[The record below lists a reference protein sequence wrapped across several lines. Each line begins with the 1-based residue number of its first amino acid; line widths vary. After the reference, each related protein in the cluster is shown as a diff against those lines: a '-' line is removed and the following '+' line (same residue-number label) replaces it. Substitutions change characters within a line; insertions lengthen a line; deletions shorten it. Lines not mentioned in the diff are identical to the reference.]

1 MLNTEEKSA
10 LIAKGLELNLI
21 RFSEDKE
28 YVFYVHYNKKRKFTN
43 PEEQVQVDTY
53 LKLIIQFGYA
63 KERIKICEP
72 VKYGGNKGE
81 ADIIVYDDYLLL
93 SPYIVV
99 ECKKTDIRE
108 AAFKEAVNQGFT
120 YAVTL
125 NAKYVWAT
133 SLLKNE
139 AYEVL
144 QEKPLE
150 RILNRIPQIPRYGQK
165 VVNRFLYAKGGFDPN
180 SNREPETDIEKEYLE
195 LKTVTEGDL
204 TGIFK
209 RAHYALWGA
218 GELKPDK
225 AFDEFIKLIFC
236 KYWDELKA
244 RNEGEPYDFQTFK
257 GENLDT
263 LKTRILSLYEEGRT
277 ESQEIFKEDINL
289 TAARMQTIVTYLQEI
304 SLYKT
309 DLDSKGRAFESF
321 TGSHFRGDFGQF
333 FTPRSVVQFIVD
345 VLPIKAKHKVLDTS
359 CGSGG
364 FLLYVLDKIRKQAD
378 GFYDI
383 KKQAVQHHNYWHDF
397 AAKKLFGIEISVD
410 IARVAKMN
418 MIIHD
423 DGHTN
428 VIDFDGLYN
437 IDVIREKSGND
448 GFKANSFDFIVTNP
462 PFGSIVKQTEKAYM
476 QSFGN
481 NEYYYKL
488 SQKPRDWKY
497 IIRTDKYEREGKE
510 NQATEVLFLEQCYKF
525 LKPNGYLA
533 VVIPDGILTNSSMQ
547 YVRDA
552 LETLYRI
559 VGVVSLPQ
567 TAFQHTGAG
576 VKSSVLF
583 LKKYDTAESTKL
595 ELQIEKIQQKQVETT
610 QYKKRYE
617 TIEKEKKETLKKLK
631 NRQPIE
637 LLGAMFPIEMEETE
651 LKKEISEHYSEKFT
665 LLDEEVEEQYQA
677 AKKEALHCYP
687 IFMAIAD
694 DIGYDAAGRKT
705 NRNDLIEIG
714 NELTKFIDAIEK
726 GTDHVFR

>member
-1 MLNTEEKSA
+1 MSNTEEKNT
-10 LIAKGLELNLI
+10 LIAKGLELGLI

-28 YVFYVHYNKKRKFTN
+28 QVIYVFQNKKRKYSN
-43 PEEQVQVDTY
+43 PEEQVQVDIY
-53 LKLIIQFGYA
+53 LKLILQFGYP
-63 KERIKICEP
+63 KERIKLFEP
-72 VKYGGNKGE
+72 VKYGSNKGE
-81 ADIIVYDDYLLL
+81 ADIIVYNDDMLL

-144 QEKPLE
+144 QDKPLE
-150 RILNRIPQIPRYGQK
+150 RILNRIPQIPRLGQT
-165 VVNRFLYAKGGFDPN
+165 VINRFLYAKGGHNVESDEKPQ
-180 SNREPETDIEKEYLE
+180 TDIEKEYLE
-195 LKTVTEGDL
+195 LKKVAESDL

-244 RNEGEPYDFQTFK
+244 RIDGEPYHFQTFK

-263 LKTRILSLYEEGRT
+263 LKARILALYEEGRS
-277 ESQEIFKEDINL
+277 ENQQVFREDINL
-289 TAARMQTIVTYLQEI
+289 SAARIQTIVTYLQEI
-304 SLYKT
+304 SLYHT
-309 DLDSKGRAFESF
+309 DLDSKGRAFEAF

-345 VLPIKAKHKVLDTS
+345 TLPMKAKHKVLDTS

-364 FLLYVLDKIRKQAD
+364 FLLYALDKIRKQASE
-378 GFYDI
+378 FYDPQ
-383 KKQAVQHHNYWHDF
+383 KKAVQHHKYWHDF
-397 AAKKLFGIEISVD
+397 ASNNLFGIEISVD

-437 IDVIREKSGND
+437 IDTIRKESKNE
-448 GFKANSFDFIVTNP
+448 GFKENNFDFIITNP

-488 SQKPRDWKY
+488 SQKPQDWKDT
-497 IIRTDKYEREGKE
+497 IIKGTNTREGKE

-525 LKPNGYLA
+525 LKPNAYLA

-547 YVRDA
+547 YARNII
-552 LETLYRI
+552 ETLYRI
-559 VGVVSLPQ
+559 VAVVSLPQ

-583 LKKYDTAESTKL
+583 LRKYTNSETLKIEEAIEKTQNKQAESTK
-595 ELQIEKIQQKQVETT
+595 
-610 QYKKRYE
+610 YKARFEAIDKA
-617 TIEKEKKETLKKLK
+617 KKEALKKLK
-631 NRQPIE
+631 NKQTIDIQD
-637 LLGAMFPIEMEETE
+637 FIYDTE
-651 LKKEISEHYSEKFT
+651 QNDDEIKKEISDYFNEQFA
-665 LLDEEVEEQYQA
+665 LLNEEVEEQYQA
-677 AKKEALHCYP
+677 AKKEALHSYP
-687 IFMAIAD
+687 IFMAIAE
-694 DIGYDAAGRKT
+694 DIGYDATGKKT
-705 NRNDLIEIG
+705 NKNDLLEIG
-714 NELTKFIDAIEK
+714 NELAKFIDAIEK
-726 GTDHVFR
+726 GTDHLFL